1 MIYPFS
7 EMKGEYNA
15 ILDNADLA
23 NRNKNNVVQSQSFT
37 DPLRETFL
45 KVTNI

>member
-1 MIYPFS
+1 MIDPFS

-23 NRNKNNVVQSQSFT
+23 NRNNVVQSQSFT

>member
-1 MIYPFS
+1 MIDPFS
-7 EMKGEYNA
+7 EMKGEYNT

-23 NRNKNNVVQSQSFT
+23 NRNNVVQSQSFT